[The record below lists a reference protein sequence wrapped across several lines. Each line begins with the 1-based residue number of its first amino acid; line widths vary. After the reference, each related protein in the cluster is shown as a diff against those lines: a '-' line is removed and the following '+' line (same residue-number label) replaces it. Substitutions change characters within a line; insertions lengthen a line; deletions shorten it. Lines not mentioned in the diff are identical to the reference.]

1 MQALIATSPTHIPY
15 ILVSGGGYP
24 DEATRLLVQR
34 LVTSLELPV
43 YYLGDLDPH
52 GVAIFLSYRS
62 GGPVHVSKTSP
73 LALPTI
79 QWIGINCE
87 DAQDLPGNALLD
99 VTHSDLILIE
109 KLVRQ
114 IQHSSRKCGSRVNS
128 RLTRNLEF
136 MTRLRKKAE
145 IESAHSRGITYLS
158 SSIVLP
164 RLKSMKQWRDH
175 LVDNIDTGLESART
189 VFPTTTMM
197 DGLESVATDN
207 DELWR
212 TVGSIGDDDLDTGAL
227 IDDTAT
233 VENTPAQR
241 TIGGGRMTGTG
252 CRSLFDTMV
261 SSIEGI
267 EE

>member
-1 MQALIATSPTHIPY
+1 MDRHQLRRYKA
-15 ILVSGGGYP
+15 V
-24 DEATRLLVQR
+24 
-34 LVTSLELPV
+34 
-43 YYLGDLDPH
+43 
-52 GVAIFLSYRS
+52 RS
-62 GGPVHVSKTSP
+62 VGMNIT
-73 LALPTI
+73 
-79 QWIGINCE
+79 